1 MTLVIGSQINCVLN
15 LGDGWPRERDIAH
28 VASDFAEKAMSSTQ
42 AALSQFVARSYPQSD
57 ACHGTETGVGIETN
71 DGRQFYTT
79 MRVGVIGV
87 EISQYVKDE
96 VSKALVG
103 YLETDQVFL
112 TDVLSTIVAQHG
124 FNALTAAEASDDV
137 QRFSGI
143 VRRVI
148 VKRGGLAPLLAR
160 SRSVRFEPRYVRV
173 TERYLPAFSGVEDL
187 IQEPNYE
194 YVGRALNV
202 DQVIE
207 GVLPALRDA
216 IPGFVVENSDADTS
230 VNFFTS
236 KYARFGQSIQFNS
249 SQDEIAKILSIL
261 PVQTGLDV
269 HELTALDLKYDDLAI
284 RFAVEDTIYNVHL
297 LPVAE
302 NNIEHLDEVF
312 DALVRDQ
319 FENLE
324 ETSLLPIPSSKV
336 LADGWGFDDVNQLIE
351 IAQKDCLDD
360 IDLDGFDVDLN
371 IEDAQV
377 KRIVVGLLASYHIQD
392 LIEKAVIDYQAKSI
406 EVMPWLLAES
416 DGLVECVMT
425 VLDRYGFDAR
435 SIKPLVIE

>member
-1 MTLVIGSQINCVLN
+1 MTFVIGSQINCALD
-15 LGDGWPRERDIAH
+15 LSGEWPREQDIAH
-28 VASDFAEKAMSSTQ
+28 VTSDFAEKVMSSTQ
-42 AALSQFVARSYPQSD
+42 AALSQFVARSYPQSNL
-57 ACHGTETGVGIETN
+57 CHGPRMTVGIETN
-71 DGRQFYTT
+71 IGDQFSAD
-79 MRVGVIGV
+79 MRVNVIGV

-112 TDVLSTIVAQHG
+112 IEVLSAIVAQHG
-124 FNALTAAEASDDV
+124 FDELTEAEAWDDV

-148 VKRGGLAPLLAR
+148 AKRGGLAPLLAK
-160 SRSVRFEPRYVRV
+160 SQSVRFEPRYVWV
-173 TERYLPAFSGVEDL
+173 TERYLPAFNGVEDL

-194 YVGRALNV
+194 YVGRALDV
-202 DQVIE
+202 DQVVE
-207 GVLPALRDA
+207 GMLPALRDA
-216 IPGFVVENSDADTS
+216 IPGFVAENADADTS
-230 VNFFTS
+230 VDFFTS
-236 KYARFGQSIQFNS
+236 KYARFGQSMQFNS
-249 SQDEIAKILSIL
+249 SQDEIVKILSIL
-261 PVQTGLDV
+261 PVQTGLEV
-269 HELTALDLKYDDLAI
+269 HELTALDLKYDELAI
-284 RFAVEDTIYNVHL
+284 RSAVEDTIYNVHL
-297 LPVAE
+297 LPIAE
-302 NNIEHLDEVF
+302 NNTEHLDEVF

-319 FENLE
+319 FESLE

-360 IDLDGFDVDLN
+360 IDLDGFDVDLD
-371 IEDAQV
+371 IENAQV

-406 EVMPWLLAES
+406 EVMSLLLAES
-416 DGLVECVMT
+416 DGLAECVMT
-425 VLDRYGFDAR
+425 ILDRYGFDAR